1 MKTNTIFR
9 MLLVAFLLSIG
20 NHTTKAAKTVIWDT
34 VTQMEN
40 NVSIKLPYGV
50 FENVQV
56 GDYLYI
62 TANKTSNSNTWWS
75 YSMYY
80 GYNQPF
86 YGISRDNNSSIYDGS
101 IIKIEITQSIL
112 EKLQYKQLDWK
123 SDVDEENSR
132 VIVYGENITIQE
144 IAIFTNRTTNKADI
158 TLSFSPSSL
167 TVGLEESF
175 SAPTLTATA
184 NRRTVTGLSY
194 TYSSSNTDVATVDNN
209 GTLTINA
216 LGTTTITATFAGN
229 NNYNSATASY
239 SLTVVPSYTITFKL
253 DNEDFDIQHLKAGDV
268 IRPKTPDYRSGYRF
282 SGWENL
288 PYTMPAR
295 DLIIYGYYEK
305 IDQYVT
311 LSVGSTGYS
320 TYCPDQPLRFNGTED
335 IKAYIAKVKSD
346 TEVKLVQVVGTVAP
360 GTGLVLKGWT
370 ANVSTNIYTA
380 ESGDTYSQN
389 LLVGVV
395 GSPAVINNANQYV
408 LVNKD
413 GVAKFADTQYNPAVV
428 PVGKAYLEAPANS
441 RILSFSFDD
450 ETTSIDAIRMLKSE
464 SQSTEVYNLNGQR
477 INSPKRGLY
486 LMNGKKVVIK

>member
-9 MLLVAFLLSIG
+9 IMFMAIMLVVCG
-20 NHTTKAAKTVIWDT
+20 NHAKATVFYDNNEGTNYVEFPFGAFDNEAAGSVLRITYVVQPQSGWTPTYKITYGTRQGVIIEET
-34 VTQMEN
+34 VTEDGT
-40 NVSIKLPYGV
+40 IDIPL
-50 FENVQV
+50 
-56 GDYLYI
+56 
-62 TANKTSNSNTWWS
+62 T
-75 YSMYY
+75 
-80 GYNQPF
+80 GYNSTNQ
-86 YGISRDNNSSIYDGS
+86 YNICGYLNGS
-101 IIKIEITQSIL
+101 WVKFKKVETVVAGSVPGT
-112 EKLQYKQLDWK
+112 KT
-123 SDVDEENSR
+123 DV
-132 VIVYGENITIQE
+132 
-144 IAIFTNRTTNKADI
+144 A
-158 TLSFSPSSL
+158 LSFSPSSL

-175 SAPTLTATA
+175 TAPTLTATA

-268 IRPKTPDYRSGYRF
+268 IRPKTPDYRSGFRF
-282 SGWENL
+282 GGWENL

-346 TEVKLVQVVGTVAP
+346 TEVKLIQVVGTVAP

-370 ANVSTNIYTA
+370 ANVSTNINTA

-450 ETTSIDAIRMLKSE
+450 ETTGIEAIHTVKSE

-486 LMNGKKVVIK
+486 LMNGKKVVMK